1 MIATATQTAEKMS
14 KLLKSTHADILSMW
28 VESILDEVQ
37 DRILNKE
44 SAGGDDI
51 IDIISNVKE
60 EISQ

>member
-1 MIATATQTAEKMS
+1 MIATANQIAEKLS
-14 KLLKSTHADILSMW
+14 KVTKSVWPSILQQW
-28 VESILDEVQ
+28 NDDILDEVQ

-60 EISQ
+60 EINQ

>member
-1 MIATATQTAEKMS
+1 MIATANQIAEKLS
-14 KLLKSTHADILSMW
+14 KVTKSVWPSILQQW
-28 VESILDEVQ
+28 TDDILDEVQ

-60 EISQ
+60 EINQ